1 VNEFGSR
8 RLVAA
13 VVEQAIHDRRL
24 AVTHGIVDGLARPI
38 PPLSTLESEYTAHL
52 HSFFVGGGVEQA
64 IESAAFN
71 ISIEAIRRK
80 SIEPFNGKGREER

>member
-1 VNEFGSR
+1 
-8 RLVAA
+8 
-13 VVEQAIHDRRL
+13 
-24 AVTHGIVDGLARPI
+24 
-38 PPLSTLESEYTAHL
+38 LSTLESEYTAHL